1 MKSIQHKNQSAGTAQ
16 ALLFVLAF
24 SSSMLLLGIVP
35 VSGNDAN
42 CWSTGLDYEFCCEPE
57 KGLNY
62 KLHGNPTC
70 WDAMF
75 TYPRC
80 CLTFAMSDEDSYMY
94 ELNKK

>member
-1 MKSIQHKNQSAGTAQ
+1 MESNNKAAA

-24 SSSMLLLGIVP
+24 SSSMLGMAP
-35 VSGNDAN
+35 VSANDAN
-42 CWSTGLDYEFCCEPE
+42 CWSTGMDYEFCCEPE

-75 TYPRC
+75 TYQRC
-80 CLTFAMSDEDSYMY
+80 CLTFPMSDEDTYMF